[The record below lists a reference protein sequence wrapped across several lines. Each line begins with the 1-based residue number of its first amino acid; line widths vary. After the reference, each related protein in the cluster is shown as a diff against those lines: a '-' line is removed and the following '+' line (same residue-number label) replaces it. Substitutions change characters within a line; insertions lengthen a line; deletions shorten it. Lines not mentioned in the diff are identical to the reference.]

1 MTRSQRIVATLVIP
15 VAWALVAALMG
26 QSWRSDPYDPG
37 LTGTSAYGHNGEGA
51 LSTGLVLTGIE
62 ALVLLVALRPWS
74 YSARAWWRPLT
85 VLPLAIPWTLLS
97 AVLTMHAGGIIAIHL
112 LWLVLVCAALVLV
125 TVAGVFAR
133 ARLPREPS
141 T

>member
-1 MTRSQRIVATLVIP
+1 MTRGQRWIATLVIP
-15 VAWALVAALMG
+15 MAWAMVAALMA
-26 QSWRSDPYDPG
+26 QSWSSDPYDPA

-51 LSTGLVLTGIE
+51 LSTGLLLTGVE
-62 ALVLLVALRPWS
+62 ALVLLAALRPWS
-74 YSARAWWRPLT
+74 YSAKAWWRPLA

-112 LWLVLVCAALVLV
+112 LWLLLICAALVLT
-125 TVAGVFAR
+125 TVAGVIAR

>member
-1 MTRSQRIVATLVIP
+1 MIP
-15 VAWALVAALMG
+15 FAWALVALLMG
-26 QSWRSDPYDPG
+26 QSWSSDPYDPG

-51 LSTGLVLTGIE
+51 LSTGLRLTGIE
-62 ALVLLVALRPWS
+62 ALVLQGALRPWS
-74 YSARAWWRPLT
+74 YSAKQWWRPLL

-112 LWLVLVCAALVLV
+112 LWLLLVCVGLVLATIV
-125 TVAGVFAR
+125 GVIAR

-141 T
+141 GRTTAG